1 MLQQASWLST
11 WSQLNILLYPA
22 QTQCYKITAGRYV
35 LLPQGTVAMIL
46 GRSGL
51 TSQGFTVHPGIIN
64 EDFKGEINVKASVK

>member
-1 MLQQASWLST
+1 MALDLATDKHLALSPKIQ
-11 WSQLNILLYPA
+11 SYNIATGVYGLFPS
-22 QTQCYKITAGRYV
+22 
-35 LLPQGTVAMIL
+35 GTVRIIL